1 VRLRGGGIQENNIE
15 GTGLIH
21 QQQASGR
28 KEARSRM
35 SKTLFAGEYS
45 SRNVGD
51 GIIKLAIQTLCRDH
65 DIDADFRDFYGNA
78 VTAQALTSDA
88 NAPAASMSDAAG
100 GTSNANAHAG
110 TERRMGRVKQR
121 LLSSAT
127 VNYAIA
133 ILFYL
138 TRYKRIAARYDTSK
152 YRQVVIGG
160 GNLLMDNFLN
170 FPFLI
175 LRVVKECER
184 NKVPVKLFSV
194 GAGRKLS
201 LPARRIIGRIVQS
214 EAVVSVMCRDEQS
227 CALVRA
233 AAHPRHAHKI
243 KSSFDSG
250 LYLQRS
256 SSHAAAGPII
266 GLGVIAPSV
275 LGTLAPDHPM
285 ADSSFAVAWWD
296 SMVKSLLQHV
306 PAQHIELISNG
317 STPDNDFARMLW
329 ETLSPRYPGI
339 LVCTDI
345 RKPEDLI
352 QRIAGYRALAAFRM
366 HATVTAMALQVPVM
380 GFEWD
385 PKVLQMFSYCG
396 KPDACI
402 SIAQFSQ
409 HSADDITTSLL
420 RQTPACL
427 LDIRSSLGA
436 DFRTTVGAGA

>member
-1 VRLRGGGIQENNIE
+1 MG
-15 GTGLIH
+15 
-21 QQQASGR
+21 
-28 KEARSRM
+28 
-35 SKTLFAGEYS
+35 KTLFAGEYS

-51 GIIKLAIQTLCRDH
+51 GIIKLAIETLCRDH
-65 DIDADFRDFYGNA
+65 GVDAEFRDFFGNA
-78 VTAQALTSDA
+78 VPARPARSDA
-88 NAPAASMSDAAG
+88 SATAAAAPGIAL
-100 GTSNANAHAG
+100 HAG
-110 TERRMGRVKQR
+110 SAQRMGPVKRR
-121 LLSSAT
+121 LLASAT

-138 TRYKRIAARYDTSK
+138 TRYKRIAARYDTAK

-184 NKVPVKLFSV
+184 NKVPLKLFSV

-201 LPARRIIGRIVQS
+201 LPARKIIGRIVQS
-214 EAVVSVMCRDEQS
+214 DAVVSIMCRDEHS
-227 CALVRA
+227 CALVRD
-233 AAHPRHAHKI
+233 AAHPRHSHKV

-250 LYLQRS
+250 LYLQRDDS
-256 SSHAAAGPII
+256 LTAAGSTI

-285 ADSSFAVAWWD
+285 ANPDFAVAWWD
-296 SMVKSLLQHV
+296 GIVGSLHQHM
-306 PAQHIELISNG
+306 PAQDIELISNG
-317 STPDNDFARMLW
+317 STPDNDFAHMLW
-329 ETLSPRYPGI
+329 NALSPRYPG
-339 LVCTDI
+339 LSVCTDI
-345 RKPEDLI
+345 RKPEDLL

-396 KPDACI
+396 KRDACI
-402 SIAQFSQ
+402 SIAEFNQY
-409 HSADDITTSLL
+409 SADDITDSLL
-420 RQTPACL
+420 SQTPASL
-427 LDIRSSLGA
+427 LDIRSGLRA
-436 DFRTTVGAGA
+436 DFRTTVGADE